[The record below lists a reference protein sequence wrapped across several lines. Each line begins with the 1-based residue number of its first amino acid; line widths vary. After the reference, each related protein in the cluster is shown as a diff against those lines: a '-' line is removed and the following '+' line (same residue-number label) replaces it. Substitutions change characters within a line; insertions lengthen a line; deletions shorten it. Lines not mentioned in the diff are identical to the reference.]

1 MCFFRSACHLGL
13 FIMRP
18 YSDELNSLDV
28 VEDLINQA
36 MLDVDSAGK

>member
-1 MCFFRSACHLGL
+1 
-13 FIMRP
+13 MRP